1 MQGGRP
7 RSWSLRDDYDKFMQ
21 TKEIREVLLFAKRRE
36 ETQCIIEFALVLEP
50 ERECFDAPHEA
61 AQELSRAA

>member
-21 TKEIREVLLFAKRRE
+21 TKDIREVL
-36 ETQCIIEFALVLEP
+36 ETQSIIEFALVLEP
-50 ERECFDAPHEA
+50 ERECFDASHEA

>member
-21 TKEIREVLLFAKRRE
+21 TIREVL
-36 ETQCIIEFALVLEP
+36 ETQSIIEFALVLEP
-50 ERECFDAPHEA
+50 ERAEASHEA